1 MAANNLF
8 FCHRIANVFIPLHT
22 SKEYTYM
29 TKKIFASILLA
40 GIMAVSVP
48 TMAMAAASIE
58 IIEQENQK
66 ISISVSGS
74 VLRVTGADGEALHV
88 YNITGVR
95 VMSIKVDGYDKSYTL
110 NLPKGCYIVKVG
122 KTVRKISIR

>member
-1 MAANNLF
+1 MKKQILASVLLAGMMAVGAP
-8 FCHRIANVFIPLHT
+8 IVA
-22 SKEYTYM
+22 SAE
-29 TKKIFASILLA
+29 ASIL
-40 GIMAVSVP
+40 
-48 TMAMAAASIE
+48 
-58 IIEQENQK
+58 IIEQDMQK

-74 VLRVTGADGEALHV
+74 VLRVTGADGEVVHI